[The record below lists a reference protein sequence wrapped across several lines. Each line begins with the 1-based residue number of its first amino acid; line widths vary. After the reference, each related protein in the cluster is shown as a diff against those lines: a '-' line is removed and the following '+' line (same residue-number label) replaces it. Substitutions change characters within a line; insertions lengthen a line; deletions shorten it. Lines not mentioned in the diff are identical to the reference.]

1 MFTPRGIETAQE
13 ALELVAEYYKT
24 TVPEIERTI
33 TQYGGDVTSVESI
46 LGILL
51 DDGATAYDLLYNA
64 DGSVRTLVY
73 NNVTDYLNSGA
84 SATLNAMHQINSNA
98 TATAVAEKV
107 KLSAPVQAALKTAG
121 AGATFKVGATVAK
134 TGLTATTVVNPI
146 SAGIAGVAA
155 GVALGVGIDGLLYS
169 ANPDFWDAHGL
180 STLNPDTWKTL
191 VDGNDMFAGLFKT
204 DADAGTSQMY
214 LDEEALAYIAKYLN
228 DNGAFSGTDE
238 FTYTDPT
245 VDLSQYWNNVH
256 ADKLL
261 PNEVTMVMSP
271 TTAANHK
278 FFRYIELISSN
289 GPVYITNAV
298 AVNKTSG
305 GYKWNIF
312 LTSKEPFTYQLI
324 DGKDNKP
331 LGDLTNST
339 RRTVTLTERDKKRYL
354 KREFYQTRA
363 TYDNNTGYLA
373 SPLIPTSDW
382 LIDDEPAGYSAA
394 NGLGVIINYG
404 DVISTPAVEGITKQD
419 GAKTPNISKDDTV
432 DAVLAKLKEQYPG
445 LWDDALTINTPQPDG
460 TLKTYTYVPVGS
472 AVANSRF
479 DTQPTNTTQ
488 TQTDTAVNV
497 NTSPQ
502 DLVDTI
508 IQTTTSKPT
517 DTDVNTGTNTG
528 SGVTPIAP
536 TVTGKASALYSI
548 YNPTLE
554 QVNSLGAWLWSSNFI
569 DQLLKLFSSPMD
581 AIIGLHKIYA
591 TPATGGT
598 QNIKVGYL
606 DSGVSSKIV
615 TEQYTTIDCG
625 TVNCYEYFGNVLDY
639 NPYTNIRLYL
649 PFIGIIDLSNSDV
662 MRSNINVVYHVDVL
676 TGACLAEVKIT
687 RDGGGGTLYQYAGNA
702 ATTLPISSGSYMG
715 VVSSVSSVAT
725 RALAGFAS
733 GGALGAIASG
743 ATGVLN
749 AQGTNV
755 VHSGGFSG
763 NAGAMGCKKPYLI
776 IERPQTE
783 TADNTAKLLGYGSNL
798 FTKLKTCKGL
808 TRVKGVHVDAVPA
821 TKEEKKLI
829 EEKLMDSVII
839 S

>member
-98 TATAVAEKV
+98 TATAVAEKT
-107 KLSAPVQAALKTAG
+107 KLSAPVQAALSAAG
-121 AGATFKVGATVAK
+121 TGMSVKIGATVAK

-146 SAGIAGVAA
+146 SAAIAGVGA
-155 GVALGVGIDGLLYS
+155 GIALGVGIDGLLYS
-169 ANPDFWDAHGL
+169 VNPDFWDAHGL
-180 STLNPDTWKTL
+180 STLNPETWKTI
-191 VDGNDMFAGLFKT
+191 VDGNDMFTGLFKT

-214 LDEEALAYIAKYLN
+214 LDEEALAYFAKYLN
-228 DNGAFSGTDE
+228 NNGAFSDGTPSIPD
-238 FTYTDPT
+238 YT
-245 VDLSQYWNNVH
+245 
-256 ADKLL
+256 
-261 PNEVTMVMSP
+261 
-271 TTAANHK
+271 
-278 FFRYIELISSN
+278 
-289 GPVYITNAV
+289 
-298 AVNKTSG
+298 TSG
-305 GYKWNIF
+305 SVTVNSF
-312 LTSKEPFTYQLI
+312 LTVAELFNAYNDYVTNLHFNEATSKALDDFLSKYGDKPGRIVKFI
-324 DGKDNKP
+324 GKIPYEGWSPLNIIAYTNIAIGDNVELGRSHPAIVFETFGKKLGNKP
-331 LGDLTNST
+331 TITITDSSTKNGSGLLRLGLHTD
-339 RRTVTLTERDKKRYL
+339 DRYL
-354 KREFYQTRA
+354 EVCSINA
-363 TYDNNTGYLA
+363 TMSG
-373 SPLIPTSDW
+373 
-382 LIDDEPAGYSAA
+382 G
-394 NGLGVIINYG
+394 GV
-404 DVISTPAVEGITKQD
+404 DGITKQS
-419 GAKTPNISKDDTV
+419 GGKTPNISTDDTV
-432 DAVLAKLKEQYPG
+432 DAVLAKLKEQYSG
-445 LWDDALTINTPQPDG
+445 LWDGALTINTPQPDG
-460 TLKTYTYVPVGS
+460 TFKTYTYVPVGS
-472 AVANSRF
+472 AVANGRF
-479 DTQPTNTTQ
+479 DTQPTNATQ

-497 NTSPQ
+497 NTSPD
-502 DLVDTI
+502 DLVNTI
-508 IQTTTSKPT
+508 IQTITSKPT
-517 DTDVNTGTNTG
+517 KPDINTGTNTG
-528 SGVTPIAP
+528 SGGTPIVP
-536 TVTGKASALYSI
+536 PVTGKASALYSI

-591 TPATGGT
+591 TPSTGGT

-662 MRSNINVVYHVDVL
+662 MRSKINVVYHVDVL
-676 TGACLAEVKIT
+676 SGACLAEVKIT

-702 ATTLPISSGSYMG
+702 CTTLPISSGSYMG
-715 VVSSVSSVAT
+715 VISSVSSVAT

-783 TADNTAKLLGYGSNL
+783 TANNTATLIGYGSNL
-798 FTKLKTCKGL
+798 YTELSACKGF
-808 TRVKGVHVDAVPA
+808 TMVKAVHVDTITTA
-821 TKEEKKLI
+821 TENEKNLI
-829 EEKLMDSVII
+829 EQALKQGVII
-839 S
+839 K

>member
-73 NNVTDYLNSGA
+73 DNITDYLNSGA
-84 SATLNAMHQINSNA
+84 SATLNAMHQINSNT
-98 TATAVAEKV
+98 TATAVAEKT
-107 KLSAPVQAALKTAG
+107 KLSAPVQAALNAAG
-121 AGATFKVGATVAK
+121 TGLTFKVGATAAK

-155 GVALGVGIDGLLYS
+155 GVALGVGIDAALYK
-169 ANPDFWDAHGL
+169 
-180 STLNPDTWKTL
+180 LNPHFWTDLGFTDVAPDELAKI
-191 VDGNDMFAGLFKT
+191 VDPAGLFTGLFKT

-214 LDEEALAYIAKYLN
+214 LDEKALAYFAKYLN
-228 DNGAFSGTDE
+228 DKGAFSSGEEQTVITTPIDSDSWEKENLKNIPDIILSSVYTSDGNPKSVVGENTETVKTATFGIAAGTNPYLALSVSE
-238 FTYTDPT
+238 TSSSFNFTINGA
-245 VDLSQYWNNVH
+245 QKN
-256 ADKLL
+256 
-261 PNEVTMVMSP
+261 
-271 TTAANHK
+271 
-278 FFRYIELISSN
+278 IS
-289 GPVYITNAV
+289 G
-298 AVNKTSG
+298 
-305 GYKWNIF
+305 
-312 LTSKEPFTYQLI
+312 I
-324 DGKDNKP
+324 D
-331 LGDLTNST
+331 
-339 RRTVTLTERDKKRYL
+339 VTLNGKTFYRSPNGFSDKIYGMNPS
-354 KREFYQTRA
+354 A
-363 TYDNNTGYLA
+363 TIVSAGNTWN
-373 SPLIPTSDW
+373 DV
-382 LIDDEPAGYSAA
+382 
-394 NGLGVIINYG
+394 LGQYKNINLFAYKMLYG
-404 DVISTPAVEGITKQD
+404 HATTTGGGGVEGITKQA
-419 GAKTPNISKDDTV
+419 GATTPNISTDDTV

-445 LWDDALTINTPQPDG
+445 LWDEALTISTPQPDG
-460 TLKTYTYVPVGS
+460 TFKTYTYVPVGS
-472 AVANSRF
+472 AVANGRF

-502 DLVDTI
+502 DLVDTV
-508 IQTTTSKPT
+508 IQTTTSRPT
-517 DTDVNTGTNTG
+517 KTDINTGTNTG
-528 SGVTPIAP
+528 NGGTPVVP
-536 TVTGKASALYSI
+536 PVTGKASALYSI

-591 TPATGGT
+591 TPATGGA

-606 DSGVSSKIV
+606 DSGVPSKIV
-615 TEQYTTIDCG
+615 TEQYTTVDCG

-649 PFIGIIDLSNSDV
+649 PFIGIIELSNSDV

-676 TGACLAEVKIT
+676 SGACLAEVKIT

-749 AQGTNV
+749 AHGTNV

-783 TADNTAKLLGYGSNL
+783 TANNTATLIGYGSNL
-798 FTKLKTCKGL
+798 YTELSACKGF
-808 TRVKGVHVDAVPA
+808 TTVKAVHVDTVTSA
-821 TKEEKKLI
+821 TENEKNLI
-829 EEKLMDSVII
+829 EHALKQGVII
-839 S
+839 K

>member
-1 MFTPRGIETAQE
+1 MAEPIMIAQE
-13 ALELVAEYYKT
+13 ALNLVADYYKT
-24 TVPEIERTI
+24 TVPEITRI
-33 TQYGGDVTSVESI
+33 LNQYGADTTSVKDI
-46 LGILL
+46 LAILI
-51 DDGATAYDLLYNA
+51 DDGATAYDLIYNA
-64 DGSVRTLVY
+64 DGSVRNIVY

-84 SATLNAMHQINSNA
+84 SSALNAMHQINSNT

-107 KLSAPVQAALKTAG
+107 KLSAPVQAALKAAG
-121 AGATFKVGATVAK
+121 AGTTFTVGATAAK
-134 TGLTATTVVNPI
+134 TGALATVVTNPI
-146 SAGIAGVAA
+146 GAGVAGVAA
-155 GVALGVGIDGLLYS
+155 AVALGVGIDAALYK
-169 ANPDFWDAHGL
+169 
-180 STLNPDTWKTL
+180 LNPHFWTDLGFTD
-191 VDGNDMFAGLFKT
+191 VDPAEYAKIVDPAGLFTGLFKT

-214 LDEEALAYIAKYLN
+214 LDEKALAYIAKYLN
-228 DNGAFSGTDE
+228 GKGAFSVHSSVGNIP
-238 FTYTDPT
+238 PT
-245 VDLSQYWNNVH
+245 S
-256 ADKLL
+256 
-261 PNEVTMVMSP
+261 
-271 TTAANHK
+271 HK
-278 FFRYIELISSN
+278 FSAMTKKLM
-289 GPVYITNAV
+289 
-298 AVNKTSG
+298 
-305 GYKWNIF
+305 
-312 LTSKEPFTYQLI
+312 PFNYYA
-324 DGKDNKP
+324 
-331 LGDLTNST
+331 GD
-339 RRTVTLTERDKKRYL
+339 TLTEVDANISSSSTTFKGAEYVTGFLYADHGEPKN
-354 KREFYQTRA
+354 A
-363 TYDNNTGYLA
+363 TYKIGASSKSFTGARAY
-373 SPLIPTSDW
+373 T
-382 LIDDEPAGYSAA
+382 IDSKTVYRRYQNSFGGPSIISTAPPYNFTDVD
-394 NGLGVIINYG
+394 LGVNYR
-404 DVISTPAVEGITKQD
+404 DVDPDELAWLMVYAGTTAGGIAGITKQD
-419 GAKTPNISKDDTV
+419 GATTPNISTDDTV
-432 DAVLAKLKEQYPG
+432 DAVLGKLKEQYSG

-460 TLKTYTYVPVGS
+460 TFKTYTYIPVGG

-488 TQTDTAVNV
+488 TQADTSVNV

-517 DTDVNTGTNTG
+517 TTDVNTGTNTG
-528 SGVTPIAP
+528 SGGTPVVP
-536 TVTGKASALYSI
+536 PVTGKASALYTI

-554 QVNSLGAWLWSSNFI
+554 QINSLGAWLWSSNFI

-591 TPATGGT
+591 TPATGAA

-606 DSGVSSKIV
+606 DSGVPSKIV
-615 TEQYTTIDCG
+615 TEQYTTVDCG

-676 TGACLAEVKIT
+676 SGACLAEVKIK

-808 TRVKGVHVDAVPA
+808 TRVKGVHVDDVPA

-829 EEKLMDSVII
+829 EERLIDGVII

>member
-33 TQYGGDVTSVESI
+33 TQYGGDVTSAESI

-73 NNVTDYLNSGA
+73 DNITDYLNSGA
-84 SATLNAMHQINSNA
+84 SSALNAMHQINSNT

-107 KLSAPVQAALKTAG
+107 KLSAPVQAALKSAG
-121 AGATFKVGATVAK
+121 AGMTFKVGATAVK
-134 TGLTATTVVNPI
+134 TGLATTTVVNPI

-180 STLNPDTWKTL
+180 STLNPETWKTI
-191 VDGNDMFAGLFKT
+191 VDGNDMFMGLFKT

-228 DNGAFSGTDE
+228 GKGVFTPPKTTVTTDE
-238 FTYTDPT
+238 IEGFTVSGLEVANRTTTTPVPDYPNLYYGSPFEYRIDSHGGKPNPVVPVSSKQGLNVKCAIYEGVQYGSHFGPVMVVASRVR
-245 VDLSQYWNNVH
+245 VDDL
-256 ADKLL
+256 
-261 PNEVTMVMSP
+261 
-271 TTAANHK
+271 TTAGEDGYGTGGGSPS
-278 FFRYIELISSN
+278 RYFEYD
-289 GPVYITNAV
+289 GKPVYYSS
-298 AVNKTSG
+298 TSPGEPLSGALSIGTSNVQDSGKIAWTLCYGTETTTG
-305 GYKWNIF
+305 G
-312 LTSKEPFTYQLI
+312 
-324 DGKDNKP
+324 
-331 LGDLTNST
+331 
-339 RRTVTLTERDKKRYL
+339 
-354 KREFYQTRA
+354 
-363 TYDNNTGYLA
+363 
-373 SPLIPTSDW
+373 
-382 LIDDEPAGYSAA
+382 
-394 NGLGVIINYG
+394 
-404 DVISTPAVEGITKQD
+404 AVEGITQTPN
-419 GAKTPNISKDDTV
+419 ATTPNISNDDTV

-445 LWDDALTINTPQPDG
+445 LWDDALTVSTPQPDG
-460 TLKTYTYVPVGS
+460 TFKTYTYVPVGS

-497 NTSPQ
+497 NTSPE

-517 DTDVNTGTNTG
+517 ITDVNTGTNTG
-528 SGVTPIAP
+528 SGGTPIVP
-536 TVTGKASALYSI
+536 PVTGKASALYSI

-591 TPATGGT
+591 TPSTGGA

-639 NPYTNIRLYL
+639 NPYTSIRLYL

-676 TGACLAEVKIT
+676 SGACLAEVKIT

-808 TRVKGVHVDAVPA
+808 TKVKGVHVDEVPA

-829 EEKLMDSVII
+829 EEKLMDGIII

>member
-155 GVALGVGIDGLLYS
+155 GVALGVGIDAALYK
-169 ANPDFWDAHGL
+169 
-180 STLNPDTWKTL
+180 LNPHFWTDLGFTD
-191 VDGNDMFAGLFKT
+191 VDPAEYAKIVDPAGLFTGLFKT
-204 DADAGTSQMY
+204 DATAGTSQMY

-228 DNGAFSGTDE
+228 GKGVFAPQKTTVTTNEIEGFTVSGLEVANRTTTETVPDYQNLYYGSPFEYAINDHTLKPYQIVPVSSENGLNVKCAIYEGI
-238 FTYTDPT
+238 
-245 VDLSQYWNNVH
+245 QYGSHFGPYMIV
-256 ADKLL
+256 ASSKRVDKL
-261 PNEVTMVMSP
+261 
-271 TTAANHK
+271 TTAGEGGYGTGGGSPARGFEHDGK
-278 FFRYIELISSN
+278 RVYYSSTAPGN
-289 GPVYITNAV
+289 PLSGPLSIGTSNDQDGGKIAWTLFYGTET
-298 AVNKTSG
+298 TSG
-305 GYKWNIF
+305 G
-312 LTSKEPFTYQLI
+312 
-324 DGKDNKP
+324 
-331 LGDLTNST
+331 
-339 RRTVTLTERDKKRYL
+339 TVD
-354 KREFYQTRA
+354 
-363 TYDNNTGYLA
+363 
-373 SPLIPTSDW
+373 
-382 LIDDEPAGYSAA
+382 
-394 NGLGVIINYG
+394 
-404 DVISTPAVEGITKQD
+404 GITQTPN
-419 GAKTPNISKDDTV
+419 ATTPNISNDDTV
-432 DAVLAKLKEQYPG
+432 AEVLAKLKEQYPE

-460 TLKTYTYVPVGS
+460 TFKTYTYVPVGS

-591 TPATGGT
+591 TPTTGGT

-649 PFIGIIDLSNSDV
+649 PFIGIIDLSNSDA

-743 ATGVLN
+743 ATGILN

-808 TRVKGVHVDAVPA
+808 TKVKGVHVDAVPA

-829 EEKLMDSVII
+829 EEKLMDGIII

>member
-169 ANPDFWDAHGL
+169 VNPDFWDAHGL
-180 STLNPDTWKTL
+180 STLNPETWMTI
-191 VDGNDMFAGLFKT
+191 VDGNDMFTGLFKT

-214 LDEEALAYIAKYLN
+214 LDEEALAYLAKYMN
-228 DNGAFSGTDE
+228 DNGAFSDGTPSLPD
-238 FTYTDPT
+238 YTTGGIVT
-245 VDLSQYWNNVH
+245 VTSFLTASELLDSYKDYVTSLNFNAKTSQALDDFLSKYG
-256 ADKLL
+256 DK
-261 PNEVTMVMSP
+261 P
-271 TTAANHK
+271 ARIHK
-278 FFRYIELISSN
+278 FIGNGGYAGWSPLTIVVYTGISVGDNVSLGRSYSAKIFQTRGTKPMDSATITITDSSTEN
-289 GPVYITNAV
+289 GSDAPRLGLYADANNLEVYSINGTMG
-298 AVNKTSG
+298 SG
-305 GYKWNIF
+305 GV
-312 LTSKEPFTYQLI
+312 
-324 DGKDNKP
+324 D
-331 LGDLTNST
+331 
-339 RRTVTLTERDKKRYL
+339 
-354 KREFYQTRA
+354 
-363 TYDNNTGYLA
+363 
-373 SPLIPTSDW
+373 
-382 LIDDEPAGYSAA
+382 
-394 NGLGVIINYG
+394 
-404 DVISTPAVEGITKQD
+404 GITKQA
-419 GAKTPNISKDDTV
+419 GSTTPNISTDDTV
-432 DAVLAKLKEQYPG
+432 DAVLEKLKEQYPG

-460 TLKTYTYVPVGS
+460 TFKTYTYVPVGS
-472 AVANSRF
+472 AVANGRF

-497 NTSPQ
+497 NTSPEE
-502 DLVDTI
+502 LVDTI
-508 IQTTTSKPT
+508 IQTITSKPT
-517 DTDVNTGTNTG
+517 KHDVNTGTNTG
-528 SGVTPIAP
+528 SGGTPIVP
-536 TVTGKASALYSI
+536 PVTGKASALYSI

-615 TEQYTTIDCG
+615 TEQYTTVECG

-676 TGACLAEVKIT
+676 SGACLAEVKIT

-829 EEKLMDSVII
+829 EEKLMDGIII

>member
-1 MFTPRGIETAQE
+1 MAEPIMTAQE
-13 ALELVAEYYKT
+13 ALNLVADYYKT
-24 TVPEIERTI
+24 TVPEITRI
-33 TQYGGDVTSVESI
+33 LNQYGADTTSVKDI
-46 LGILL
+46 LAILI
-51 DDGATAYDLLYNA
+51 DDGATAYDLIYNA
-64 DGSVRTLVY
+64 DGSIRNIVY

-84 SATLNAMHQINSNA
+84 SSALNAMHQINSNT

-107 KLSAPVQAALKTAG
+107 KLSAPVQAALKAAG
-121 AGATFKVGATVAK
+121 AGATFKVGATAAK
-134 TGLTATTVVNPI
+134 TGALATVVTNPI

-169 ANPDFWDAHGL
+169 ASPDFWDAHGL
-180 STLNPDTWKTL
+180 STLNPETWKTI
-191 VDGNDMFAGLFKT
+191 VDGNDMFTGLFKA

-228 DNGAFSGTDE
+228 DNGAFSSGE
-238 FTYTDPT
+238 EQT
-245 VDLSQYWNNVH
+245 V
-256 ADKLL
+256 
-261 PNEVTMVMSP
+261 
-271 TTAANHK
+271 
-278 FFRYIELISSN
+278 
-289 GPVYITNAV
+289 ITNPANSDAWEKENLKNIPDIILSSVYTSDGSPKSAV
-298 AVNKTSG
+298 GENTETVKTATFGVLGGTNPYLVLSVSETSSSFNFTINGAQKKLSG
-305 GYKWNIF
+305 
-312 LTSKEPFTYQLI
+312 I
-324 DGKDNKP
+324 D
-331 LGDLTNST
+331 
-339 RRTVTLTERDKKRYL
+339 VTLNGKHFYRSPNGFRDKIYGMNPN
-354 KREFYQTRA
+354 A
-363 TYDNNTGYLA
+363 TIVSAGNTWTDALGQ
-373 SPLIPTSDW
+373 PTN
-382 LIDDEPAGYSAA
+382 IDLFSYKM
-394 NGLGVIINYG
+394 LYG
-404 DVISTPAVEGITKQD
+404 HATTTGGGGVEGITKQD
-419 GAKTPNISKDDTV
+419 GATTPNISTDDTV
-432 DAVLAKLKEQYPG
+432 AAVLAKLKEQYPG
-445 LWDDALTINTPQPDG
+445 LWDDALTVNTPQPDG
-460 TLKTYTYVPVGS
+460 TFKTYTYVPVGS
-472 AVANSRF
+472 AVANGRF

-497 NTSPQ
+497 NTSPSE
-502 DLVDTI
+502 LVDTI

-517 DTDVNTGTNTG
+517 KTDVNTGTNTG
-528 SGVTPIAP
+528 SGGTPVVP
-536 TVTGKASALYSI
+536 PVTGKASALYSI

-606 DSGVSSKIV
+606 DSGVPSKIV
-615 TEQYTTIDCG
+615 TEQYTKIDCG

-662 MRSNINVVYHVDVL
+662 MRSSINVVYHVDVL
-676 TGACLAEVKIT
+676 SGACLAEARIT

-743 ATGVLN
+743 ATGILN

-808 TRVKGVHVDAVPA
+808 TKVKCVHVDAVPA

-829 EEKLMDSVII
+829 EEKLMDGIII

>member
-24 TVPEIERTI
+24 TVPEITRI
-33 TQYGGDVTSVESI
+33 LNQYGADTTSVKDI
-46 LGILL
+46 LAILI
-51 DDGATAYDLLYNA
+51 DDGATAYDLIYNA
-64 DGSVRTLVY
+64 DGSLRNIVY

-84 SATLNAMHQINSNA
+84 SSALNAMHQINSNT

-107 KLSAPVQAALKTAG
+107 KLSAPVQAALKAAG
-121 AGATFKVGATVAK
+121 AGATFKVGATAAK
-134 TGLTATTVVNPI
+134 TGALATVVTNPI

-169 ANPDFWDAHGL
+169 ASPDFWDAHGM
-180 STLNPDTWKTL
+180 STLNPETWKTI
-191 VDGNDMFAGLFKT
+191 VDSNDMFTGLFKT

-214 LDEEALAYIAKYLN
+214 IDEEALAYFAAYLQKNGVFSPGTEQSDAYTGDTNWLQYPESYKYPVVYTSSPHLHYETSEYVYDLTLIN
-228 DNGAFSGTDE
+228 TSSEVHFAFYQYGDSTINYAYFSDKPNLRYTIKNTRYNKRTGATDA
-238 FTYTDPT
+238 YTIESSLGEMAPIGGR
-245 VDLSQYWNNVH
+245 QYYGGDGGSFAV
-256 ADKLL
+256 
-261 PNEVTMVMSP
+261 SP
-271 TTAANHK
+271 TATGLVHNYNINKLNKNRESARDFA
-278 FFRYIELISSN
+278 LIYYNSEISE
-289 GPVYITNAV
+289 T
-298 AVNKTSG
+298 G
-305 GYKWNIF
+305 G
-312 LTSKEPFTYQLI
+312 
-324 DGKDNKP
+324 
-331 LGDLTNST
+331 
-339 RRTVTLTERDKKRYL
+339 
-354 KREFYQTRA
+354 
-363 TYDNNTGYLA
+363 
-373 SPLIPTSDW
+373 
-382 LIDDEPAGYSAA
+382 
-394 NGLGVIINYG
+394 
-404 DVISTPAVEGITKQD
+404 VEGIQKQPD
-419 GAKTPNISKDDTV
+419 AKTPNISDGDTV
-432 DAVLAKLKEQYPG
+432 DDILAKIKDQYPG
-445 LWDDALTINTPQPDG
+445 LWDDALTVSTPQPDG
-460 TLKTYTYVPVGS
+460 TFKTYTYVPVGS
-472 AVANSRF
+472 AVANGRF

-488 TQTDTAVNV
+488 TQTDTSVNV
-497 NTSPQ
+497 NTSPE

-508 IQTTTSKPT
+508 VQTITSKPT
-517 DTDVNTGTNTG
+517 HTDVNTGTNTG
-528 SGVTPIAP
+528 SGGTPVVP
-536 TVTGKASALYSI
+536 PVTGKASALYSI

-591 TPATGGT
+591 APATGGT

-606 DSGVSSKIV
+606 DSGVPSKIV
-615 TEQYTTIDCG
+615 TEQYTTVDCG
-625 TVNCYEYFGNVLDY
+625 TVNCYEHFGNVLDY

-662 MRSNINVVYHVDVL
+662 MRSSINVVYHVDVL
-676 TGACLAEVKIT
+676 SGACLAEVKIT

-798 FTKLKTCKGL
+798 FTKLNTCKGL

-821 TKEEKKLI
+821 TKEEKN
-829 EEKLMDSVII
+829 
-839 S
+839 

>member
-1 MFTPRGIETAQE
+1 MAEPIMTAQE
-13 ALELVAEYYKT
+13 ALNLVADYYKT
-24 TVPEIERTI
+24 TVPEITRI
-33 TQYGGDVTSVESI
+33 LNQYGADTTSVKDI
-46 LGILL
+46 LAILI
-51 DDGATAYDLLYNA
+51 DDGATAYDLIYNA
-64 DGSVRTLVY
+64 DGSIRNIVY

-84 SATLNAMHQINSNA
+84 SSALNAMHQLNSNT

-107 KLSAPVQAALKTAG
+107 KLSAPVQAALKAAG
-121 AGATFKVGATVAK
+121 AGATFKVGATAAK
-134 TGLTATTVVNPI
+134 TGLATTTVVNQI

-169 ANPDFWDAHGL
+169 VNPDFWDAHGL
-180 STLNPDTWKTL
+180 STLNPETWKTI
-191 VDGNDMFAGLFKT
+191 VDCNDMFTGLFKA
-204 DADAGTSQMY
+204 DATAGTSQMY
-214 LDEEALAYIAKYLN
+214 LDENALAYIAKYLN
-228 DNGAFSGTDE
+228 DNGAFSAHDGVPSIPDVGHQFSAVTRALTPFNYYNGDTLLETDE
-238 FTYTDPT
+238 
-245 VDLSQYWNNVH
+245 NNVTGEFSFPG
-256 ADKLL
+256 ATRTTGFL
-261 PNEVTMVMSP
+261 SP
-271 TTAANHK
+271 YRGTSSSRVRIACANK
-278 FFRYIELISSN
+278 SFPSSSSYSIN
-289 GPVYITNAV
+289 GLTVYYSGTV
-298 AVNKTSG
+298 SSG
-305 GYKWNIF
+305 GAKIIATVPPYNTTNIDLDTKF
-312 LTSKEPFTYQLI
+312 
-324 DGKDNKP
+324 KP
-331 LGDLTNST
+331 QNF
-339 RRTVTLTERDKKRYL
+339 
-354 KREFYQTRA
+354 REIA
-363 TYDNNTGYLA
+363 
-373 SPLIPTSDW
+373 W
-382 LIDDEPAGYSAA
+382 LMLYAG
-394 NGLGVIINYG
+394 
-404 DVISTPAVEGITKQD
+404 ISTGGIAGITKQTD
-419 GAKTPNISKDDTV
+419 GVTPNISTDDTV
-432 DAVLAKLKEQYPG
+432 DAVLAKLKEQYHG

-460 TLKTYTYVPVGS
+460 TFKTYTYVPVGS
-472 AVANSRF
+472 AVANGRF

-497 NTSPQ
+497 NTSPEA
-502 DLVDTI
+502 LVDTI

-517 DTDVNTGTNTG
+517 KTDVNTGTNTG
-528 SGVTPIAP
+528 SGGTPVVP
-536 TVTGKASALYSI
+536 PVTGKASALYSI

-591 TPATGGT
+591 APATGAS

-606 DSGVSSKIV
+606 DSGVPSKIV
-615 TEQYTTIDCG
+615 TEQYTTVDCG

-676 TGACLAEVKIT
+676 SGACLAEVKIT

-798 FTKLKTCKGL
+798 FTKLHACKGL

-829 EEKLMDSVII
+829 EEKLMDGIII

>member
-1 MFTPRGIETAQE
+1 MAEPIMTAQE
-13 ALELVAEYYKT
+13 ALNLVADYYKT
-24 TVPEIERTI
+24 TVPEITRI
-33 TQYGGDVTSVESI
+33 LNQYGADTTSVKDI
-46 LGILL
+46 LAILI
-51 DDGATAYDLLYNA
+51 DDGATAYDLIYNA
-64 DGSVRTLVY
+64 DGSIRNIVY

-84 SATLNAMHQINSNA
+84 SSALNAMHQINSNS
-98 TATAVAEKV
+98 TAAAVAEKV
-107 KLSAPVQAALKTAG
+107 KLSAPVQAALKAAG
-121 AGATFKVGATVAK
+121 AGTTFTVGATAAK
-134 TGLTATTVVNPI
+134 TGALATVVTNPI
-146 SAGIAGVAA
+146 GAGVAGVAA
-155 GVALGVGIDGLLYS
+155 GVALGVGIDAALYK
-169 ANPDFWDAHGL
+169 
-180 STLNPDTWKTL
+180 LNPHFWTDLGFTDVAPEELAKI
-191 VDGNDMFAGLFKT
+191 VDPAGLFTGLFKT

-214 LDEEALAYIAKYLN
+214 LDETALAYIAKYLN
-228 DNGAFSGTDE
+228 DNGAFASGGMSATIENTNGLSQAVVNAMPISFGTTDE
-238 FTYTDPT
+238 VIWTGAYGSGAHDGESAVTSLTHTEPVYAVGFLPESEGALYTTRIKLISKAPFSVTYTT
-245 VDLSQYWNNVH
+245 H
-256 ADKLL
+256 ADGRIFTDNAKSTYSPKENNDIYVSDVPKVFGLPPFGLL
-261 PNEVTMVMSP
+261 AHDLYFHSVDVN
-271 TTAANHK
+271 
-278 FFRYIELISSN
+278 YIILY
-289 GPVYITNAV
+289 GTIT
-298 AVNKTSG
+298 G
-305 GYKWNIF
+305 G
-312 LTSKEPFTYQLI
+312 QGI
-324 DGKDNKP
+324 D
-331 LGDLTNST
+331 
-339 RRTVTLTERDKKRYL
+339 
-354 KREFYQTRA
+354 
-363 TYDNNTGYLA
+363 
-373 SPLIPTSDW
+373 
-382 LIDDEPAGYSAA
+382 
-394 NGLGVIINYG
+394 
-404 DVISTPAVEGITKQD
+404 GITKQD
-419 GAKTPNISKDDTV
+419 GAKTPNISTDDTV

-445 LWDDALTINTPQPDG
+445 LWDDALTINTPQPNG
-460 TLKTYTYVPVGS
+460 TFKTYTYVPVGS
-472 AVANSRF
+472 AVANSRL

-517 DTDVNTGTNTG
+517 TTDVNTGTNTG
-528 SGVTPIAP
+528 SGGTPVVP
-536 TVTGKASALYSI
+536 PVTGKASALYSI
-548 YNPTLE
+548 YNPTLA

-591 TPATGGT
+591 TPTTGAD

-606 DSGVSSKIV
+606 DSGVPSKIV
-615 TEQYTTIDCG
+615 TDQYTTVDCG

-676 TGACLAEVKIT
+676 SGACLAEVKIN

-743 ATGVLN
+743 ATGILN
-749 AQGTNV
+749 AQGANV

-783 TADNTAKLLGYGSNL
+783 TADNTAKLLGYGANL

-829 EEKLMDSVII
+829 EDMLTDGVII
-839 S
+839 G

>member
-1 MFTPRGIETAQE
+1 MAEPIMTAQE
-13 ALELVAEYYKT
+13 ALNLVADYYKT
-24 TVPEIERTI
+24 TVPEITRI
-33 TQYGGDVTSVESI
+33 LNQYGADTTSVKDI
-46 LGILL
+46 LAILI
-51 DDGATAYDLLYNA
+51 DDGATAYDLIYNA
-64 DGSVRTLVY
+64 DGSIRNIVY

-84 SATLNAMHQINSNA
+84 SSALNAMHQINSNT
-98 TATAVAEKV
+98 TAAAVAEKV
-107 KLSAPVQAALKTAG
+107 KLSAPVQAALKAAG
-121 AGATFKVGATVAK
+121 AGTTFTVGATAAK
-134 TGLTATTVVNPI
+134 TGALATVVTNPI
-146 SAGIAGVAA
+146 GAGVAGVAA

-180 STLNPDTWKTL
+180 STLNPETWKTL
-191 VDGNDMFAGLFKT
+191 VDGNDMFSGLFKT

-214 LDEEALAYIAKYLN
+214 LDESALAYIAKYLN
-228 DNGAFSGTDE
+228 NKGAFSTSGEGIDVDNKDGLTFACVTLPFAATSGNVTITCENGDVYEITGTYKNIAVFRPLVHSENFEVIDIYTGGTEPFKLSITKNGSNIVSRSSSKISFNSAE
-238 FTYTDPT
+238 FQMVTEIQFGYGLPITGTNITSISGGENLYTKSLAD
-245 VDLSQYWNNVH
+245 VDNASKKATFKSIGYVL
-256 ADKLL
+256 AFGAI
-261 PNEVTMVMSP
+261 
-271 TTAANHK
+271 TAA
-278 FFRYIELISSN
+278 
-289 GPVYITNAV
+289 
-298 AVNKTSG
+298 G
-305 GYKWNIF
+305 GV
-312 LTSKEPFTYQLI
+312 
-324 DGKDNKP
+324 D
-331 LGDLTNST
+331 
-339 RRTVTLTERDKKRYL
+339 
-354 KREFYQTRA
+354 
-363 TYDNNTGYLA
+363 
-373 SPLIPTSDW
+373 
-382 LIDDEPAGYSAA
+382 
-394 NGLGVIINYG
+394 
-404 DVISTPAVEGITKQD
+404 GITKQD
-419 GAKTPNISKDDTV
+419 GATTPNISADDTV

-445 LWDDALTINTPQPDG
+445 LWEDALTVNTPQPDG
-460 TLKTYTYVPVGS
+460 TFKTYTYVPVGS
-472 AVANSRF
+472 AVANGLL

-508 IQTTTSKPT
+508 IQTITSKPT
-517 DTDVNTGTNTG
+517 NTDVNTGTNTG
-528 SGVTPIAP
+528 SGGTPIVP
-536 TVTGKASALYSI
+536 PVTGKASALYSI
-548 YNPTLE
+548 YNPTLA

-591 TPATGGT
+591 APATGGA

-606 DSGVSSKIV
+606 DSGVPSKIV
-615 TEQYTTIDCG
+615 TDQYTTVDCG
-625 TVNCYEYFGNVLDY
+625 KVNCYEYFGNVLDY

-676 TGACLAEVKIT
+676 SGACLAEVKIT

-783 TADNTAKLLGYGSNL
+783 TADNTAKLFGYGSNL
-798 FTKLKTCKGL
+798 FVQLKTCKGF

-821 TKEEKKLI
+821 TKDEKKII
-829 EEKLMDSVII
+829 EDKLMDGVII
-839 S
+839 G

>member
-33 TQYGGDVTSVESI
+33 TQYGGDVTNVESI

-73 NNVTDYLNSGA
+73 DNITDYLNSGA
-84 SATLNAMHQINSNA
+84 SSALNAMHQINSNT

-107 KLSAPVQAALKTAG
+107 KLSAPVQAALKDAG

-146 SAGIAGVAA
+146 SAGIAGVGA
-155 GVALGVGIDGLLYS
+155 GIALGVGIDGLLYS
-169 ANPDFWDAHGL
+169 VNPDFWDAHGM
-180 STLNPDTWKTL
+180 STLNPETWKTI
-191 VDGNDMFAGLFKT
+191 VDGNDMFTGLFKT

-214 LDEEALAYIAKYLN
+214 LDENALAYIAGYLQTNGVFAPQTEQSDVYIGDPGLLYYPESYDFPIVYTNSPYVRYETAEYIDEKVLVNTSN
-228 DNGAFSGTDE
+228 DVHFAFFQYGDDIIDFAYFSDKPGL
-238 FTYTDPT
+238 TYTIQTTSFDKRTGKTT
-245 VDLSQYWNNVH
+245 VDT
-256 ADKLL
+256 DKSPLR
-261 PNEVTMVMSP
+261 EMSP
-271 TTAANHK
+271 
-278 FFRYIELISSN
+278 IS
-289 GPVYITNAV
+289 GLQYYGGIGGGF
-298 AVNKTSG
+298 AVNPTTPGLVHNYNINKLNNPRTTGRDFALIYYNSEMSATG
-305 GYKWNIF
+305 GV
-312 LTSKEPFTYQLI
+312 
-324 DGKDNKP
+324 DGIQRQPD
-331 LGDLTNST
+331 
-339 RRTVTLTERDKKRYL
+339 
-354 KREFYQTRA
+354 
-363 TYDNNTGYLA
+363 
-373 SPLIPTSDW
+373 
-382 LIDDEPAGYSAA
+382 
-394 NGLGVIINYG
+394 
-404 DVISTPAVEGITKQD
+404 
-419 GAKTPNISKDDTV
+419 AKTPNISDGDTIDDILT
-432 DAVLAKLKEQYPG
+432 KLKEQYSG
-445 LWDDALTINTPQPDG
+445 LWDGALTINTPQPDG
-460 TLKTYTYVPVGS
+460 TFKTYTYVPVGS
-472 AVANSRF
+472 AVANGRF

-497 NTSPQ
+497 NTSPEG
-502 DLVDTI
+502 LVDTI
-508 IQTTTSKPT
+508 IQTITSKPT
-517 DTDVNTGTNTG
+517 KTDVNTGTNTG
-528 SGVTPIAP
+528 SGGTPIVP
-536 TVTGKASALYSI
+536 PVTGKASALYSI

-591 TPATGGT
+591 TPATGVT

-606 DSGVSSKIV
+606 DSGVPSKIV
-615 TEQYTTIDCG
+615 SNQYATVDCG

-649 PFIGIIDLSNSDV
+649 PFIGIIELSNSDV

-676 TGACLAEVKIT
+676 SGACLAEVRIT

-783 TADNTAKLLGYGSNL
+783 TADNTATLIGYGSNL
-798 FTKLKTCKGL
+798 YTKLSACKGF
-808 TRVKGVHVDAVPA
+808 TTVKAVHVDTVTNA
-821 TKEEKKLI
+821 TENEKNLI
-829 EEKLMDSVII
+829 EQALKQGVII
-839 S
+839 K

>member
-1 MFTPRGIETAQE
+1 MAEPIMTAQE
-13 ALELVAEYYKT
+13 ALNLVADYYKT
-24 TVPEIERTI
+24 TVPEITRI
-33 TQYGGDVTSVESI
+33 LNQYGADTTSVKDI
-46 LGILL
+46 LAILI
-51 DDGATAYDLLYNA
+51 DDGATAYDLIYNA
-64 DGSVRTLVY
+64 DGSIRNIVY

-84 SATLNAMHQINSNA
+84 SSALNAMHQINSNA
-98 TATAVAEKV
+98 TATAVSEKV
-107 KLSAPVQAALKTAG
+107 KLSTPVQAALKAAG
-121 AGATFKVGATVAK
+121 AGTTFTVGATAAK
-134 TGLTATTVVNPI
+134 TGALATVVTNPI
-146 SAGIAGVAA
+146 GAGVAGVAA
-155 GVALGVGIDGLLYS
+155 GVALGVGIDAALYK
-169 ANPDFWDAHGL
+169 
-180 STLNPDTWKTL
+180 LNPHFWTDLGFTD
-191 VDGNDMFAGLFKT
+191 VDPAEYAKIVDPAGLFTGLFKT

-214 LDEEALAYIAKYLN
+214 LDESALAYFAKYLN
-228 DNGAFSGTDE
+228 EQGAFN
-238 FTYTDPT
+238 P
-245 VDLSQYWNNVH
+245 
-256 ADKLL
+256 
-261 PNEVTMVMSP
+261 
-271 TTAANHK
+271 
-278 FFRYIELISSN
+278 
-289 GPVYITNAV
+289 
-298 AVNKTSG
+298 
-305 GYKWNIF
+305 
-312 LTSKEPFTYQLI
+312 
-324 DGKDNKP
+324 
-331 LGDLTNST
+331 
-339 RRTVTLTERDKKRYL
+339 
-354 KREFYQTRA
+354 
-363 TYDNNTGYLA
+363 
-373 SPLIPTSDW
+373 
-382 LIDDEPAGYSAA
+382 
-394 NGLGVIINYG
+394 VIINGVADFNKGELAPISNKTPFNFGSASSNKHYPSNVPGRYFYIHDNEGDLYALSSVPRSG
-404 DVISTPAVEGITKQD
+404 DVFYDNLVFSKKPFKRTFHTESGSENTMEATRFENEKRSVYFVREQGNTNVSPQPFTIWKNATLSDAHKVAWDAMYASEITETQPLEGVNVQPNSS
-419 GAKTPNISKDDTV
+419 TPNINKDDIV
-432 DAVLAKLKEQYPG
+432 SEVLDKLKEQYPS
-445 LWDDALTINTPQPDG
+445 LWNNALTISTPQPDG
-460 TLKTYTYVPVGS
+460 TFKTYTYVPVGS
-472 AVANSRF
+472 AVANGRF

-528 SGVTPIAP
+528 IGGTPVVP
-536 TVTGKASALYSI
+536 PVTGKASALYSI
-548 YNPTLE
+548 YNPTLA

-591 TPATGGT
+591 TPATGAE

-606 DSGVSSKIV
+606 DSGVPSKIV
-615 TEQYTTIDCG
+615 TDQYTTVDCG
-625 TVNCYEYFGNVLDY
+625 TINCYEYFGNVLDY
-639 NPYTNIRLYL
+639 NPYTNLRLYL
-649 PFIGIIDLSNSDV
+649 PFIGIIDLSNSDA

-676 TGACLAEVKIT
+676 SGACLAEVKIK

-798 FTKLKTCKGL
+798 FTKLKACKGL

-829 EEKLMDSVII
+829 EDMLTDGVII
-839 S
+839 N

>member
-1 MFTPRGIETAQE
+1 MAEPIMTAQE
-13 ALELVAEYYKT
+13 ALNLVADYYKT
-24 TVPEIERTI
+24 TVPEITRI
-33 TQYGGDVTSVESI
+33 LNQYGADTTSVKDI
-46 LGILL
+46 LAILI
-51 DDGATAYDLLYNA
+51 DDGATAYDLIYNA
-64 DGSVRTLVY
+64 DGSIRNIVY

-84 SATLNAMHQINSNA
+84 SSALNAMHQINSNT

-107 KLSAPVQAALKTAG
+107 KLSAPVQAALKAAG
-121 AGATFKVGATVAK
+121 AGATFKVGATAAK
-134 TGLTATTVVNPI
+134 TGALATVVTNPI
-146 SAGIAGVAA
+146 GAGIAGVAA
-155 GVALGVGIDGLLYS
+155 GVALGVGIDAALYK
-169 ANPDFWDAHGL
+169 
-180 STLNPDTWKTL
+180 LNPHFWTDLGFTD
-191 VDGNDMFAGLFKT
+191 VDPAEYAKIVDPAGLFTGLFKT

-214 LDEEALAYIAKYLN
+214 LDEEALAYFAKYLN
-228 DNGAFSGTDE
+228 VNGAFSSPGVMPPDNPPADLKVPTNVIFPITLSAPSFSLQYSNGATGTYNASDNVKFAAFRYADRPDGFE
-238 FTYTDPT
+238 WYWASESKFSVSYTDMAPDGIHRVYKASEVNLNGKRFYVTATSNTLVSELTIPFNIFTRGTT
-245 VDLSQYWNNVH
+245 VNVPFVY
-256 ADKLL
+256 LCYIML
-261 PNEVTMVMSP
+261 YGVTS
-271 TTAANHK
+271 
-278 FFRYIELISSN
+278 E
-289 GPVYITNAV
+289 AV
-298 AVNKTSG
+298 A
-305 GYKWNIF
+305 
-312 LTSKEPFTYQLI
+312 
-324 DGKDNKP
+324 
-331 LGDLTNST
+331 
-339 RRTVTLTERDKKRYL
+339 
-354 KREFYQTRA
+354 
-363 TYDNNTGYLA
+363 
-373 SPLIPTSDW
+373 
-382 LIDDEPAGYSAA
+382 
-394 NGLGVIINYG
+394 
-404 DVISTPAVEGITKQD
+404 GITKQD
-419 GAKTPNISKDDTV
+419 GATTPNISTDDTV

-460 TLKTYTYVPVGS
+460 TFKTYTYVPVGS
-472 AVANSRF
+472 AVANGRF

-497 NTSPQ
+497 NTSPES
-502 DLVDTI
+502 LVDTI
-508 IQTTTSKPT
+508 IQTITSKPT
-517 DTDVNTGTNTG
+517 KQDVNTGTNTG
-528 SGVTPIAP
+528 SGGTPVVP
-536 TVTGKASALYSI
+536 PVTGKASALYSI

-606 DSGVSSKIV
+606 DSGVPSKIV
-615 TEQYTTIDCG
+615 TEQYTNIDCG

-676 TGACLAEVKIT
+676 SGACLAEVKIT

-743 ATGVLN
+743 ATGILN

-808 TRVKGVHVDAVPA
+808 TRVKGVHVDSVPG

-829 EEKLMDSVII
+829 EDKLKDGVII

>member
-73 NNVTDYLNSGA
+73 DNITDYLNSGA
-84 SATLNAMHQINSNA
+84 SSALNAMHQINSNT

-107 KLSAPVQAALKTAG
+107 KLSAPVQAALKSAG
-121 AGATFKVGATVAK
+121 AGMTFKVGATAVK
-134 TGLTATTVVNPI
+134 TGLATTTVVNPI

-180 STLNPDTWKTL
+180 STLNPETWKTI
-191 VDGNDMFAGLFKT
+191 VDGNDMFTGLFKT

-214 LDEEALAYIAKYLN
+214 IDEEALAYFAKYLN
-228 DNGAFSGTDE
+228 NNGAFESSSVVSKVTFDSKLFYGSEDAVNRLLPLSV
-238 FTYTDPT
+238 TDPT
-245 VDLSQYWNNVH
+245 TISAMSQDGEDSFIYNNFVITDNASPAYLVCTKNNDYYDLQY
-256 ADKLL
+256 
-261 PNEVTMVMSP
+261 
-271 TTAANHK
+271 
-278 FFRYIELISSN
+278 FIISSN
-289 GPVYITNAV
+289 NFAGHFNFTHHGTTYTSNFKPTATTTKNGETYYFYRISLSGKNIIFTPTLKNDFSGYTGVNIYNILSDEYNLLTHGTITTTTPV
-298 AVNKTSG
+298 S
-305 GYKWNIF
+305 
-312 LTSKEPFTYQLI
+312 
-324 DGKDNKP
+324 
-331 LGDLTNST
+331 
-339 RRTVTLTERDKKRYL
+339 
-354 KREFYQTRA
+354 
-363 TYDNNTGYLA
+363 
-373 SPLIPTSDW
+373 
-382 LIDDEPAGYSAA
+382 
-394 NGLGVIINYG
+394 
-404 DVISTPAVEGITKQD
+404 GITKQD
-419 GAKTPNISKDDTV
+419 GATTPSISADDTV
-432 DAVLAKLKEQYPG
+432 ADVLAKLKEQYPG
-445 LWDDALTINTPQPDG
+445 LWGDALTINTPQPDG
-460 TLKTYTYVPVGS
+460 TFKTYTYVPVGS

-497 NTSPQ
+497 NTSTEE
-502 DLVDTI
+502 LVDTI

-517 DTDVNTGTNTG
+517 KQDVNTGTNTG
-528 SGVTPIAP
+528 SGGTPIVP
-536 TVTGKASALYSI
+536 PVTGKASALYSI

-591 TPATGGT
+591 TPATGGS

-606 DSGVSSKIV
+606 DSGVPSRIV
-615 TEQYTTIDCG
+615 TEQYTTVDCG

-639 NPYTNIRLYL
+639 NPYTSIRLYL
-649 PFIGIIDLSNSDV
+649 PFIGIIDMSNSDV

-676 TGACLAEVKIT
+676 SGACLAEVKII

-733 GGALGAIASG
+733 GGTLGAIASG
-743 ATGVLN
+743 ATGILN

-798 FTKLKTCKGL
+798 FTKLKACKGL
-808 TRVKGVHVDAVPA
+808 TKVKGVHVDAVPA

>member
-1 MFTPRGIETAQE
+1 MVAPITTAQD
-13 ALELVAEYYKT
+13 ALNLVADYYNT
-24 TVPEIERTI
+24 TVPEITRI
-33 TQYGGDVTSVESI
+33 LNQYGADTTNIKDILSI
-46 LGILL
+46 LI
-51 DDGATAYDLLYNA
+51 DDGLTAYDLIYNA
-64 DGSVRTLVY
+64 DGSIRNVVY

-84 SATLNAMHQINSNA
+84 SSALNAMHQINSNS

-107 KLSAPVQAALKTAG
+107 KLSAPVQAALKAEG
-121 AGATFKVGATVAK
+121 AGTTFTVGATAAK
-134 TGLTATTVVNPI
+134 TGALATVVTNPI

-169 ANPDFWDAHGL
+169 ANPDFWDAHGM
-180 STLNPDTWKTL
+180 STLNPETWKTL
-191 VDGNDMFAGLFKT
+191 VDGNDMFSGLFKT

-214 LDEEALAYIAKYLN
+214 LDEETLAYIAKYLN
-228 DNGAFSGTDE
+228 DRGAFAEPVATVTKNNGINGIDLFVPFSYVPGDTVEYAYKKSDGTLTKPSTETKAGAE
-238 FTYTDPT
+238 FVTTFTIRGNKYLVGVFSSKTPKQALPFKYTKNGKTAYAGAVNASTTP
-245 VDLSQYWNNVH
+245 
-256 ADKLL
+256 LL
-261 PNEVTMVMSP
+261 P
-271 TTAANHK
+271 
-278 FFRYIELISSN
+278 I
-289 GPVYITNAV
+289 
-298 AVNKTSG
+298 
-305 GYKWNIF
+305 
-312 LTSKEPFTYQLI
+312 
-324 DGKDNKP
+324 
-331 LGDLTNST
+331 
-339 RRTVTLTERDKKRYL
+339 
-354 KREFYQTRA
+354 
-363 TYDNNTGYLA
+363 
-373 SPLIPTSDW
+373 
-382 LIDDEPAGYSAA
+382 GYSNPPAKKVKIGTNLTDTQYA
-394 NGLGVIINYG
+394 QIAWLMQYG
-404 DVISTPAVEGITKQD
+404 DNSEAGGIVGITKQD
-419 GAKTPNISKDDTV
+419 GATTPNISADDTV

-460 TLKTYTYVPVGS
+460 TFKTYTYVPVGS
-472 AVANSRF
+472 AVANGRL

-517 DTDVNTGTNTG
+517 KTDVNTGTNTG
-528 SGVTPIAP
+528 SGGTPVVP
-536 TVTGKASALYSI
+536 PVTGKASALYSI

-591 TPATGGT
+591 TPATGGA

-606 DSGVSSKIV
+606 DSGVASKIV
-615 TEQYTTIDCG
+615 TEQYTTVDCG
-625 TVNCYEYFGNVLDY
+625 TINCYEYFGNVLDY

-649 PFIGIIDLSNSDV
+649 PFIGIIELSNSDV

-676 TGACLAEVKIT
+676 SGACLAEVKIT

-743 ATGVLN
+743 ATGILN
-749 AQGTNV
+749 AQGANV

-783 TADNTAKLLGYGSNL
+783 TADNTAKLIGYGSNL
-798 FTKLKTCKGL
+798 YTELRACKGF
-808 TRVKGVHVDAVPA
+808 TTVKAVHVDTVTTA
-821 TKEEKKLI
+821 TENEKNLI
-829 EEKLMDSVII
+829 EQALKQGVII
-839 S
+839 K